1 MKKYRKILFYL
12 GISCIAILVIYLIL
26 HLGRSLESGRDIFP
40 ATEKGT
46 WAAVFT
52 SLVSN
57 LEHPLTILLCQIVVI
72 ILAAGVF
79 GWLCRKIRQPVVIG
93 EIIAGI
99 VLGPSVLGYYLPGFS
114 GFLFPES
121 SLGNLHLLSQVGL
134 VLFMFMIGMELDFS
148 LLKKKVTDA
157 VVISHTGIA
166 LSFSL
171 GIILSFFIYQSFAPA
186 GISFLSFSLFVG
198 ISLSIT
204 AFPVLARIIQERGIH
219 KTPLGNFAISCA
231 AVDDITA
238 WSMLAVVIA
247 IVKAGSILSSI
258 PTIVLSLGY
267 VIVML
272 KVVQP
277 FLVRLGELHNTRE
290 NLTKPVVAVFFLI
303 LMISAYATEA
313 IGIHAIFG
321 GFMAGVIMPDNIK
334 FRSIFIEKVEDVSM
348 VLLLPLFFV
357 FTGLRTHIG
366 LLNDPEL
373 WKICFIIILTAISGK
388 FAGAFLA
395 SRFTGHGWRE
405 SFSLGALMNSR
416 GLVELVVLNIGFD
429 LGVFSPQ
436 LFAMLVIMAL
446 VTTFMT
452 APVLELINRLFRYQ
466 TKIPVKESGLP
477 DNFNILLSFG
487 NPDRGRSL
495 LRLSNS
501 FIRHLKNKA
510 SITALHLSPGS
521 DLFPSSVDDY
531 EKEGFIPI
539 IEESQSLNQEF
550 RTLFKISTEIES
562 DITEVANKGDFDF
575 LLIGVG
581 QSVFDGSML
590 GKVLGFTSRLIN
602 PAKLFYRVTGKE
614 QPHYSST
621 FDERTRLI
629 LSKTEIPT
637 GIFIDK
643 NFTKAGK
650 IFVFLT
656 GRNDQFLLRYAF
668 MFMASTGSSLL
679 FFDPTGSYRDDSLIN
694 RETEA
699 ARQKGLPLP
708 LLLGNNEMDTTYLKD
723 TDLVLISAEAWSGLV
738 EEQPEWLYIIPS
750 TLILTT

>member
-1 MKKYRKILFYL
+1 VKKYRKILFYL

-26 HLGRSLESGRDIFP
+26 HLGHTLESGRNVLP
-40 ATEKGT
+40 VSVKGL
-46 WAAVFT
+46 WSAVFT

-57 LEHPLTILLCQIVVI
+57 LEHPVTILLCQIVVI

-79 GWLCRKIRQPVVIG
+79 GWICRKIRQPVVIG

-157 VVISHTGIA
+157 IVISHTGIA
-166 LSFSL
+166 LSFAL
-171 GIILSFFIYQSFAPA
+171 GIVLAYFIYESFAPR
-186 GISFLSFSLFVG
+186 GIGFLSFSLFVG

-219 KTPLGNFAISCA
+219 KTHLGNFAISCA

-247 IVKAGSILSSI
+247 IVKAGSVLSSI
-258 PTIVLSLGY
+258 PTIILSLGY

-272 KVVQP
+272 RVVQP
-277 FLVRLGELHNTRE
+277 FLARLGELHNTRE

-303 LMISAYATEA
+303 LMVSAYATEA

-357 FTGLRTHIG
+357 YTGLRTHIG
-366 LLNDPEL
+366 LLNDPGL
-373 WKICFIIILTAISGK
+373 WTICLIIILTAISGK

-405 SFSLGALMNSR
+405 SLSLGALMNSR

-429 LGVFSPQ
+429 LGVFTPQ

-452 APVLELINRLFRYQ
+452 APVLELINRLFRYHVE
-466 TKIPVKESGLP
+466 IPIKEAGLP
-477 DNFNILLSFG
+477 DNYNILLSFG

-501 FIRHLKNKA
+501 FIKHLNNKA

-521 DLFPSSVDDY
+521 DLFPSSVDEY

-539 IEESQSLNQEF
+539 IEESQNLNQEF
-550 RTLFKISTEIES
+550 RTMFKISTDIES
-562 DITEVANKGDFDF
+562 DITDVANKGDFDL

-581 QSVFDGSML
+581 RSVFEGSML

-621 FDERTRLI
+621 FDERTRII
-629 LSKTEIPT
+629 LSKTDIPT

-643 NFTKAGK
+643 NFIKAG
-650 IFVFLT
+650 IVFVFLT
-656 GRNDQFLLRYAF
+656 GRNDHFLIRYAS
-668 MFMASTGSSLL
+668 MFMAATSSSLL
-679 FFDPTGSYRDDSLIN
+679 FFDPTDSFGDNHLII
-694 RETEA
+694 REKEA
-699 ARQKGLPLP
+699 ARHKGLPIP
-708 LLLGNNEMDTTYLKD
+708 LVLGNNEMDIPLLKNA
-723 TDLVLISAEAWSGLV
+723 DLVLISAEAWSGLV
-738 EEQPEWLYIIPS
+738 EQQPEWLYDIPS
-750 TLILTT
+750 TLILTA